1 MKLGIFSAVL
11 ALGLFAIMAFTAEP
25 KSDVALAYST
35 MAQDSTDE
43 ECPCKVEDSLTQEDL
58 LCMNSAAKIYS
69 CLNGVDVKP
78 EEVFSCEW
86 YIYTG
91 EETILRRYDKDEM
104 PLVIKNNIKYAKVL
118 WIRGL
123 RLQNEFG
130 EPTEVY
136 LRKRAKIRFE
146 NRKVDPN

>member
-1 MKLGIFSAVL
+1 MKLGIYTAVL
-11 ALGLFAIMAFTAEP
+11 ALGLFAVMAFTAEP
-25 KSDVALAYST
+25 KSDAVYSLST
-35 MAQDSTDE
+35 MAQDSTED
-43 ECPCKVEDSLTQEDL
+43 ECPCQVEDSLTQEDL

-86 YIYTG
+86 YLYTG

-104 PLVIKNNIKYAKVL
+104 PLIIKNNIKYAKVL

-130 EPTEVY
+130 EPTDVY
-136 LRKRAKIRFE
+136 LRKRAKIKFRE
-146 NRKVDPN
+146 RKVEPN